1 MHTNHFKAS
10 SHWMYMSS
18 TDRLTDE
25 EIKKIYSFKNIAVVG
40 MSRDPVK
47 AAHFVPKY
55 MIEMGYNI
63 MPVNPSADK
72 ILGRRTYSRVSDI
85 KSQVDIVAVF
95 RPSEDVYPVV
105 EDSIKKNGIKVDG
118 KQNYQCKDCKR
129 QFIGDHALSYLG
141 CNSGITRKILQ
152 LMVRGSG
159 IRDIAEVERI
169 SIGKVLRTLTESAYQ
184 IQPKQSHYESLEV
197 DEFWTFVGNKN
208 NKQWLIYAYHRETGE
223 IVAYV
228 WGKRDLATVQRLK
241 TKLKQLGIH
250 YTRIASDHWDSFITA
265 FKNCKQSIGKL
276 FTVGIEGNNCKIR
289 HRIRRGFRRSC
300 NFSKKLENHFKAFD
314 LTFFYINNGFI

>member
-1 MHTNHFKAS
+1 MQIT
-10 SHWMYMSS
+10 
-18 TDRLTDE
+18 LQ
-25 EIKKIYSFKNIAVVG
+25 IKCPTCLSGN
-40 MSRDPVK
+40 
-47 AAHFVPKY
+47 
-55 MIEMGYNI
+55 
-63 MPVNPSADK
+63 
-72 ILGRRTYSRVSDI
+72 
-85 KSQVDIVAVF
+85 
-95 RPSEDVYPVV
+95 
-105 EDSIKKNGIKVDG
+105 IKKNSCKVDG

-129 QFIGDHALSYLG
+129 QFIGDHALSYQG
-141 CNSGITRKILQ
+141 CNSGITSKILH

-159 IRDIAEVERI
+159 VRDIAEECI
-169 SIGKVLRTLTESAYQ
+169 SVGKVLRTLSQSTYQ
-184 IQPKQSHYESLEV
+184 IQPKQSYYESLEV
-197 DEFWTFVGNKN
+197 DEFWTFVGNKQ

-241 TKLKQLGIH
+241 AKLKTLGVQ
-250 YTRIASDHWDSFITA
+250 YTRIASDLWDSFVTA
-265 FKNCKQSIGKL
+265 FKNYKQAIGKF

>member
-1 MHTNHFKAS
+1 MVDS
-10 SHWMYMSS
+10 SRFINSAHHGAPSAPAGGA
-18 TDRLTDE
+18 RG
-25 EIKKIYSFKNIAVVG
+25 VG
-40 MSRDPVK
+40 MRS
-47 AAHFVPKY
+47 
-55 MIEMGYNI
+55 
-63 MPVNPSADK
+63 
-72 ILGRRTYSRVSDI
+72 LG
-85 KSQVDIVAVF
+85 IVTKNSSPDAKTPPEEVLF
-95 RPSEDVYPVV
+95 
-105 EDSIKKNGIKVDG
+105 DSG
-118 KQNYQCKDCKR
+118 
-129 QFIGDHALSYLG
+129 
-141 CNSGITRKILQ
+141 
-152 LMVRGSG
+152 
-159 IRDIAEVERI
+159 
-169 SIGKVLRTLTESAYQ
+169 
-184 IQPKQSHYESLEV
+184 
-197 DEFWTFVGNKN
+197 
-208 NKQWLIYAYHRETGE
+208 TGE